1 MSQNE
6 VSKAIFNILEK
17 ELKNINKLIP
27 IDLLKGLEDKIAP
40 DLDKVIEKSGY
51 VKKSKYDSLNELAN
65 KLEERIAVLEKKLKL
80 R

>member
-27 IDLLKGLEDKIAP
+27 IDLLRNIEKKVAP
-40 DLDKVIEKSGY
+40 DLDKIIEKSGY
-51 VKKSKYDSLNELAN
+51 VKKSKYDSLNDLAQ
-65 KLEERIAVLEKKLKL
+65 KLEERIAVLEKN
-80 R
+80 

>member
-40 DLDKVIEKSGY
+40 DLDKVIERKW
-51 VKKSKYDSLNELAN
+51 
-65 KLEERIAVLEKKLKL
+65 L
-80 R
+80 RQKI

>member
-27 IDLLKGLEDKIAP
+27 IDLLRSIEKKVAP
-40 DLDKVIEKSGY
+40 DLDKIIEKSGY
-51 VKKSKYDSLNELAN
+51 VKKSKYDSLNDLAQ
-65 KLEERIAVLEKKLKL
+65 KLEQRIAVLEKN
-80 R
+80 

>member
-27 IDLLKGLEDKIAP
+27 IDLLRSIEKKVAP
-40 DLDKVIEKSGY
+40 DLDKIIEKSGY
-51 VKKSKYDSLNELAN
+51 VKKSKYNSLNDLAQ
-65 KLEERIAVLEKKLKL
+65 KLEQRIAVLEKN
-80 R
+80 

>member
-1 MSQNE
+1 MKFLS
-6 VSKAIFNILEK
+6 IFNILEK

-65 KLEERIAVLEKKLKL
+65 KLEERIAVLEKN
-80 R
+80 

>member
-27 IDLLKGLEDKIAP
+27 IDLLRNIEKKVAP
-40 DLDKVIEKSGY
+40 DLDKIIEKSGY
-51 VKKSKYDSLNELAN
+51 VKKSKYNSLNDLAQ
-65 KLEERIAVLEKKLKL
+65 KLEERIAVLEKN
-80 R
+80 

>member
-6 VSKAIFNILEK
+6 VSKAIFNILER

-27 IDLLKGLEDKIAP
+27 IDLLKDLEDKIAP

-65 KLEERIAVLEKKLKL
+65 KLEERIAVLEKN
-80 R
+80 

>member
-6 VSKAIFNILEK
+6 ISKAIFNILEK

-27 IDLLKGLEDKIAP
+27 IDLLKGLEGKIAP

-65 KLEERIAVLEKKLKL
+65 KLEERIAVLEKN
-80 R
+80 

>member
-27 IDLLKGLEDKIAP
+27 VDLLRNIEKKVAP
-40 DLDKVIEKSGY
+40 DLDKIIEKSGY
-51 VKKSKYDSLNELAN
+51 VKKSKYDSLNDLAQ
-65 KLEERIAVLEKKLKL
+65 KLEQRIAVLEKN
-80 R
+80 

>member
-27 IDLLKGLEDKIAP
+27 IDLLKDLEDKIAP

-65 KLEERIAVLEKKLKL
+65 KLEERIAVLEKN
-80 R
+80 

>member
-27 IDLLKGLEDKIAP
+27 IDLLRSIEKKVAP
-40 DLDKVIEKSGY
+40 DLNKIIEKSGY
-51 VKKSKYDSLNELAN
+51 VKKSKYDSLNDLAQ
-65 KLEERIAVLEKKLKL
+65 KLEERIAVLEKN
-80 R
+80 

>member
-6 VSKAIFNILEK
+6 VTKAIFNILEK
-17 ELKNINKLIP
+17 ELKSINKLIP

-65 KLEERIAVLEKKLKL
+65 KLEERIAVLEKN
-80 R
+80 

>member
-27 IDLLKGLEDKIAP
+27 IDLLRS
-40 DLDKVIEKSGY
+40 IEKIY
-51 VKKSKYDSLNELAN
+51 
-65 KLEERIAVLEKKLKL
+65 
-80 R
+80 

>member
-27 IDLLKGLEDKIAP
+27 IDLLRNIEKKVAP
-40 DLDKVIEKSGY
+40 DLDKIIEKSGY
-51 VKKSKYDSLNELAN
+51 VKKSKYKSLNDLAQ
-65 KLEERIAVLEKKLKL
+65 KLEERIAVLEKN
-80 R
+80 

>member
-27 IDLLKGLEDKIAP
+27 IDLLRSIEKKVAP
-40 DLDKVIEKSGY
+40 DLDKIIEKSGY
-51 VKKSKYDSLNELAN
+51 VKKSKYDSLNDLAQ
-65 KLEERIAVLEKKLKL
+65 KLEERIAVLEKN
-80 R
+80 

>member
-65 KLEERIAVLEKKLKL
+65 KLEERITVLEKN
-80 R
+80 

>member
-27 IDLLKGLEDKIAP
+27 IDLLRNIEKKVAP
-40 DLDKVIEKSGY
+40 DLDKIIEKSGY
-51 VKKSKYDSLNELAN
+51 VKKSKYDSLNDVAQ
-65 KLEERIAVLEKKLKL
+65 KLEQRITVLEKN
-80 R
+80 

>member
-1 MSQNE
+1 MSMSQNE

-65 KLEERIAVLEKKLKL
+65 KLEERIAVLEKN
-80 R
+80 

>member
-27 IDLLKGLEDKIAP
+27 IDLLRSIEKKVAP
-40 DLDKVIEKSGY
+40 DLDKIIEKSGY
-51 VKKSKYDSLNELAN
+51 VKKSKYDSLNDVAQ
-65 KLEERIAVLEKKLKL
+65 KLEQRITVLEKN
-80 R
+80 

>member
-65 KLEERIAVLEKKLKL
+65 KLEERIAVLEKN
-80 R
+80 

>member
-27 IDLLKGLEDKIAP
+27 IDLLRNVEEKVAP
-40 DLDKVIEKSGY
+40 DLDKIIEKSGY
-51 VKKSKYDSLNELAN
+51 VNKSKYNSLNDLAQ
-65 KLEERIAVLEKKLKL
+65 KLEERIAVLEKD
-80 R
+80 

>member
-51 VKKSKYDSLNELAN
+51 VKKSKYDSLSELAN
-65 KLEERIAVLEKKLKL
+65 KLEERITVLEKN
-80 R
+80 

>member
-27 IDLLKGLEDKIAP
+27 VDFLRNIEKKVSP
-40 DLDKVIEKSGY
+40 DLDKIIEKSGY
-51 VKKSKYDSLNELAN
+51 VKKSKYDSLNDLAQ
-65 KLEERIAVLEKKLKL
+65 KLEERIAVLEKN
-80 R
+80 

>member
-17 ELKNINKLIP
+17 ELRNINKLIP

-65 KLEERIAVLEKKLKL
+65 KLEERIAVLEKN
-80 R
+80 

>member
-27 IDLLKGLEDKIAP
+27 IDLLRNIEKKVAP
-40 DLDKVIEKSGY
+40 DLDKIIEKSGY
-51 VKKSKYDSLNELAN
+51 VKKSKYDSLNDLAQ
-65 KLEERIAVLEKKLKL
+65 KLEQRIAVLEKN
-80 R
+80 

>member
-27 IDLLKGLEDKIAP
+27 VDLLRNIEKKVAP
-40 DLDKVIEKSGY
+40 DLDKIIEKSGY
-51 VKKSKYDSLNELAN
+51 VKKSKYDSLNDIAQ
-65 KLEERIAVLEKKLKL
+65 KLEERIAVLEKN
-80 R
+80 

>member
-27 IDLLKGLEDKIAP
+27 VDLLRNIEKKVAP
-40 DLDKVIEKSGY
+40 DLDKIIEKSGY
-51 VKKSKYDSLNELAN
+51 VKKSKYDSLNDLAQ
-65 KLEERIAVLEKKLKL
+65 KLEERIAVLEKN
-80 R
+80 

>member
-6 VSKAIFNILEK
+6 VSKAIFNILER

-65 KLEERIAVLEKKLKL
+65 KLEERIAVLEKN
-80 R
+80 